1 MISSFDRSSDGAVTE
16 WILKAIRA
24 RSHTEIR
31 ALNNDSSDPYP
42 RLDRVLASALT
53 KPERLKSHFG
63 LKFQSYIEEF
73 EACLRSLRGRVLLNL
88 VVREFDPDSTYGTVV
103 SELELFSM
111 PAPEGSMQSLRAWR
125 DKARYILSQLPTADR
140 PSEKLLSKWLFV
152 RLQKVGLLRRHTDKV
167 RDSPEGAP
175 ERGFEWL
182 WSRLERTILE
192 GKGGQPKGKGGKGT
206 GSPNNNTNKNKD
218 GKDQEGKD
226 KGKGK
231 KISAKITVPG
241 TPAPQAKP
249 EAAAAKTSPKA
260 AAVALVVAALTS
272 GATASS
278 EGPNCTLDVI
288 GDTGAG
294 EHLGCREAF
303 VNQGVASNVVDQ
315 FCGTSSSHVAFETGG
330 GKKRSNESIGV
341 WAESLKTA
349 ANMFMLKSCPLV
361 YSIGQFVMN
370 QGYSFFW
377 PTGEV
382 PYLIPPIVE
391 YKMEVDIDECRF
403 HHECFGITWLE

>member
-1 MISSFDRSSDGAVTE
+1 MDTPRSSSTSLRHSPTCTVVVAGSRAPLIDTASSAEGDEEAARPATTASVHEGDLESAHVKQKDLHHMKFPSLPENAGAFRTWRNSIVPMISSFDRSSDGAVTE

-192 GKGGQPKGKGGKGT
+192 GQ
-206 GSPNNNTNKNKD
+206 
-218 GKDQEGKD
+218 QEQNMNRF
-226 KGKGK
+226 K
-231 KISAKITVPG
+231 K
-241 TPAPQAKP
+241 
-249 EAAAAKTSPKA
+249 
-260 AAVALVVAALTS
+260 
-272 GATASS
+272 
-278 EGPNCTLDVI
+278 
-288 GDTGAG
+288 
-294 EHLGCREAF
+294 H
-303 VNQGVASNVVDQ
+303 
-315 FCGTSSSHVAFETGG
+315 
-330 GKKRSNESIGV
+330 
-341 WAESLKTA
+341 
-349 ANMFMLKSCPLV
+349 
-361 YSIGQFVMN
+361 
-370 QGYSFFW
+370 
-377 PTGEV
+377 
-382 PYLIPPIVE
+382 
-391 YKMEVDIDECRF
+391 
-403 HHECFGITWLE
+403 